1 MKKTILKIGI
11 IIFILIIY
19 IYACNISMFP
29 SNIILFEGQ
38 ELELKT
44 ILGINIKS
52 KSNYETLQAST
63 NLNQAIKEKIGKID
77 FSVNLFENIPVKEVS
92 VNIIPKTKV
101 IPIGSTIGLKLYT
114 QGILVVGMSEI
125 QGEQPYQNSGIKEG
139 DTILS
144 INNKKIGSTTELIE
158 IINTMNGQD
167 VNIEYLSNGEK
178 KHTTI
183 SPSKYNKNEYKLGLW
198 VSDAAAGVGTIT
210 YYEPKTKQFAALG
223 HGIQDIDT
231 GSLITISKGQIVTA
245 SIVDIKKG
253 ERGNPR
259 RNKRKYFDRT
269 RNRGDI

>member
-38 ELELKT
+38 EIELKT

-52 KSNYETLQAST
+52 KNNYETLQAST
-63 NLNQAIKEKIGKID
+63 NLNQAIKEKTGKID

-144 INNKKIGSTTELIE
+144 VNDKQISSTTELIE
-158 IINTMNGQD
+158 VINTSNGQD

-183 SPSKYNKNEYKLGLW
+183 SPSKDNKNEYKLGLW
-198 VSDAAAGVGTIT
+198 VRDAAAGVGTIT
-210 YYEPKTKQFAALG
+210 YYEPQTKQFAALG

-231 GSLITISKGQIVTA
+231 GKLITISKGQIVTA

-253 ERGNPR
+253 ERGKPR
-259 RNKRKYFDRT
+259 RN
-269 RNRGDI
+269 